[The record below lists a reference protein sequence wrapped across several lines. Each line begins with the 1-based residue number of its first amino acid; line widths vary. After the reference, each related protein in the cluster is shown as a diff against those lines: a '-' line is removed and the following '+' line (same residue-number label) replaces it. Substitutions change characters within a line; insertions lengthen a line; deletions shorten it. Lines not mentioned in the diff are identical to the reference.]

1 MKKLILGLLIIAVSV
16 IVYAEDIT
24 LYEGTDHEGQ
34 NYRFVLSDDI
44 IFFESSDYKAKYYVI
59 LPEDDLLLITEAFK
73 KAIEWQEIAKNNS
86 ISETSKLIDT
96 IDSETLMLHFGGDFY
111 KCKKQQIKL
120 AFAIIDNVCV
130 VGILPITYNAIS
142 NEFIDFE
149 SPTLLFKFEDVQKM
163 AIELQKENMQ
173 KLVDRILKER
183 EEKNNLF
190 K

>member
-1 MKKLILGLLIIAVSV
+1 
-16 IVYAEDIT
+16 
-24 LYEGTDHEGQ
+24 
-34 NYRFVLSDDI
+34 
-44 IFFESSDYKAKYYVI
+44 
-59 LPEDDLLLITEAFK
+59 
-73 KAIEWQEIAKNNS
+73 
-86 ISETSKLIDT
+86 LIDT